1 MLKERWV
8 KLPPYPLSNVPGVV
22 LNFKENNVKLNTT
35 IKPRRIVNHEGG
47 RATPTSPVSELRRS
61 VMTCML
67 WEDTFYEKGS
77 EVAKRIVELVPQCSP
92 KVVAELAVEART
104 RMGLRHVPLL
114 LVSEL
119 SRIAGTGPL
128 VEDTLVN
135 VIQRADELTEFV
147 AIYWRDGKHPMSA
160 GVKRGL
166 AAAFTNF
173 NAYQLAKYNRD
184 SQVKL
189 RDVMFL
195 VHPKPALG
203 MDQAEVWKKLASNT
217 LESPDTWEVELSA
230 GKDKRETFERLLREK
245 KLGGL
250 AVLRNLRNMVQS
262 GVSDVLIRER
272 LSQGISRAFPYRFVV
287 AAKYAPTLEDAIE
300 GAMFAAVEE
309 VSPLP
314 GKTGLVVDVS
324 GSMNTALAIN
334 ARPGSKV
341 ENPTTRIDVAAGLG
355 ILLRERCESVR
366 IATFSGRVVVV
377 PPRRGF
383 ALRDAIVGSQPH
395 SSTYLKRAL
404 EEIRELWPDLDRLI
418 VVTDEQ
424 SQDGILDA
432 WIPKSYVINVAPY
445 RNGVSYRNRWNHI
458 DGWSER
464 VFDYIQE
471 MEQ

>member
-1 MLKERWV
+1 M
-8 KLPPYPLSNVPGVV
+8 
-22 LNFKENNVKLNTT
+22 KLNTT
-35 IKPRRIVNHEGG
+35 IEPQRIVTHEGG
-47 RATPTSPVSELRRS
+47 RATRTSPVSELRRS

-119 SRIAGTGPL
+119 SRIPGTGPL

-147 AIYWRDGKHPMSA
+147 AIYWRDGKHPLSA

-173 NAYQLAKYNRD
+173 NAYQFGKYNRD
-184 SQVKL
+184 SKIKL

-203 MDQAEVWKKLASNT
+203 TDQTEVWKKLATNA

-300 GAMFAAVEE
+300 GAMFAAVED

-324 GSMNTALAIN
+324 GSMNGALDTK
-334 ARPGSKV
+334 RLVP
-341 ENPTTRIDVAAGLG
+341 NPTTRTDVAAGLG
-355 ILLRERCESVR
+355 ILLRERCDSVR
-366 IATFSGRVVVV
+366 IATFSEKVVVV

-383 ALRDAIVGSQPH
+383 ALRDGIIGSQLH

-404 EEIRELWPDLDRLI
+404 EEIQKLWPDLDRLI
-418 VVTDEQ
+418 VITDEQ

-445 RNGVSYRNRWNHI
+445 QNGVSYRNRWNHI